1 MRITLALSSAA
12 FLAACATSQPAPT
25 APAAP
30 AAVEVKAT
38 GVPGQAAAERTVKLT
53 ATITAIDAA
62 TRAVT
67 IKDKDGQS
75 ETFKAPPEV
84 KRFNELA
91 VGDVIQVELTQG
103 LLLEYQAA
111 GTDAVEPHAV
121 AVGGRAAAS
130 DAPGGAVAAGLQGTV
145 TVVAIDLKPRLV
157 TFQGP
162 GGRQY
167 QVKAGPQIQ
176 LEKLK
181 VGDRLL
187 ATYVEAVAIQVVKGG
202 QKL

>member
-1 MRITLALSSAA
+1 MRISLALSSAA
-12 FLAACATSQPAPT
+12 LLAACATGQPAP
-25 APAAP
+25 AASAAP
-30 AAVEVKAT
+30 QAIEVKAT
-38 GVPGQAAAERTVKLT
+38 GVAGQAAAERSVKVT

-67 IKDKDGQS
+67 IKDAAGKV

-84 KRFNELA
+84 KRFAELA
-91 VGDVIQVELTQG
+91 VGDVIEVELVQG
-103 LLLEYQAA
+103 LLLEYQPA
-111 GTDAVEPHAV
+111 GTEAVEPHAV
-121 AVGGRAAAS
+121 AVGGRAVPSEAVGA
-130 DAPGGAVAAGLQGTV
+130 AVAAGLQGTV
-145 TVVAIDLKPRLV
+145 TVVAIDLKTRLV
-157 TFQGP
+157 TLQGP
-162 GGRQY
+162 AGKQY

-187 ATYVEAVAIQVVKGG
+187 ATYVEAIALQVAKGG

>member
-12 FLAACATSQPAPT
+12 LLAACATSQPAP
-25 APAAP
+25 AAP
-30 AAVEVKAT
+30 GMVEVKAT
-38 GVPGQAAAERTVKLT
+38 GTPGQASASRTQKLA

-67 IKDKDGQS
+67 IKDAEGQV

-91 VGDVIQVELTQG
+91 VGDVIEVELMQG

-111 GTDAVEPHAV
+111 GTEAVEPHAV
-121 AVGGRAAAS
+121 AVAGRT
-130 DAPGGAVAAGLQGTV
+130 APSEAVGGAAAAGLQGTV
-145 TVVAIDLKPRLV
+145 TVVVIDAKTRLV

-162 GGRQY
+162 AGRQY
-167 QVKAGPQIQ
+167 QVKAGPKIQ